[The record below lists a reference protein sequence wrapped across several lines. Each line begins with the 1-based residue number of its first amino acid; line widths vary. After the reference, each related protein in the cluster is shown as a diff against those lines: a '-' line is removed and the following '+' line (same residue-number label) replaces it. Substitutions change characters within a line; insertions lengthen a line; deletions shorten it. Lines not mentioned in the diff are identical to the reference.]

1 MIAIS
6 DACICAHP
14 MDTGRA
20 YYGASVCVRCG
31 RFIVGSRHV
40 ARLRVEAEAW
50 RIKAFREARVKA
62 KGGLH
67 PDGTTK
73 YSSRER
79 GLRYRAKK
87 RREQ

>member
-20 YYGASVCVRCG
+20 YDGHRVCRCG
-31 RFIVGSRHV
+31 LFIVEPDHV

-50 RIKAFREARVKA
+50 RIKLFREARVKVT
-62 KGGLH
+62 GGLH

-73 YSSRER
+73 TTLDYKER
-79 GLRYRAKK
+79 YQ
-87 RREQ
+87 RRTQ